1 MLALVREAI
10 DQYFHPVNEHMLK
23 GNNRNT
29 GKKKKAR
36 NIFKVKY
43 SVKNLIQYD
52 KGLIAFLR
60 TFSQLRIP
68 YLCPPS
74 TTEELGHKLNFK

>member
-29 GKKKKAR
+29 GRKKKAR

-43 SVKNLIQYD
+43 SSVKNLIQCD
-52 KGLIAFLR
+52 KGLVAFLR
-60 TFSQLRIP
+60 TLSQLRIP

-74 TTEELGHKLNFK
+74 TTEELGYKLNF

>member
-1 MLALVREAI
+1 MLVPVREAI
-10 DQYFHPVNEHMLK
+10 DQYFQPVNEHMLE

-43 SVKNLIQYD
+43 V
-52 KGLIAFLR
+52 
-60 TFSQLRIP
+60 
-68 YLCPPS
+68 
-74 TTEELGHKLNFK
+74 